1 MQTFTLL
8 VHATWGRRPPE
19 IKVCD
24 TVYTI
29 PNGTNLVKIQNTAL
43 DSLTIDFF
51 SKTESDTVTDST
63 GAIVADTEWR
73 IESIWCD
80 DIKLEPWFRN
90 DAVYRP
96 RYFEGFIS
104 QFPDS
109 PQEISAPYQFNFPG
123 TVSWTWRGDFW
134 EWYFHEKNNRE
145 VINFL
150 DKDPDRVWK
159 FRGSVDDCSDIVN
172 DIRKLLDL

>member
-8 VHATWGRRPPE
+8 THATSGRTSPQ
-19 IKVCD
+19 IKVGD
-24 TVYTI
+24 VVYII
-29 PNGTNLVKIQNTAL
+29 PDGVNHIKIKNNIL

-51 SKTESDTVTDST
+51 SKTESDTIVDSS
-63 GAIVADTEWR
+63 GVIVADSEWR

-90 DAVYRP
+90 SAVYHP
-96 RYFEGFIS
+96 RYFEGFLR

-109 PQEISAPYQFNFPG
+109 MSEIIAPYQFNFPG
-123 TVSWTWRGDFW
+123 TVVWSWQGDFW
-134 EWYFHEKNNRE
+134 EWYFHQKNNRE
-145 VINFL
+145 VIHFL

-159 FRGSVDDCSDIVN
+159 FRGSIDDCSDVVK
-172 DIRKLLDL
+172 DIRHFLKL